1 MLDYAK
7 EHKIKIDKDDIWYG
21 SFDYKSGLE
30 GYKHLWDRHKE
41 LPDAVICINDNV
53 AVAVCEAAAQM
64 GFHAPADFRITGF
77 DNFDKAGFYTPSIT
91 TVGHIQEEAAYQGM
105 DVLLRLWAGE
115 NVPKYNFTETEM
127 LWQESCGCGKGSSRD
142 ARAHLKD
149 QIMYSV
155 ESEEF
160 DEEVLSMEAE
170 MMQCNTVEEMMYC
183 IPQCIPSLKC
193 DAMYLV
199 LDDHLNA
206 YKKRR
211 KRVFTWMQH
220 LQTKVFMYTVIRGRC
235 R

>member
-1 MLDYAK
+1 
-7 EHKIKIDKDDIWYG
+7 
-21 SFDYKSGLE
+21 
-30 GYKHLWDRHKE
+30 
-41 LPDAVICINDNV
+41 
-53 AVAVCEAAAQM
+53 M

-206 YKKRR
+206 YKKEAEKSIHLDAAPSDEGFYVHGYPRQ
-211 KRVFTWMQH
+211 MQMTFAYERDQRLDLDRQEVDGIFPTFDYPKPGQDFLFLPLH
-220 LQTKVFMYTVIRGRC
+220 FGERTVMRSIL
-235 R
+235 